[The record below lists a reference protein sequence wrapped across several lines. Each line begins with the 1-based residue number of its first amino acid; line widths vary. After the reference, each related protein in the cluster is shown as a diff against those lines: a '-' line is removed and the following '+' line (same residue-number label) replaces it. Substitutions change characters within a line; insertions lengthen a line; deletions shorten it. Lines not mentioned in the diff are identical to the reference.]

1 MHDRIRLLL
10 SAAGIAVVTLLA
22 SGRPLPFSHAGTQAK
37 APISAAAQA
46 TGLAPVS
53 AEIPV
58 ISEAPKLQEPEL
70 RVPRIRRTAGADVTQ
85 A

>member
-10 SAAGIAVVTLLA
+10 SAAGIAAVTLLA
-22 SGRPLPFSHAGTQAK
+22 SGRPLPFVDAAAQAK
-37 APISAAAQA
+37 APAADVQA
-46 TGLAPVS
+46 TRPAPAA

-58 ISEAPKLQEPEL
+58 MSQAPKFQRPEI
-70 RVPRIRRTAGADVTQ
+70 RVPRIRRTAGADVTE